1 VVLIPVGEA
10 PHKEIAQDAGREAR
24 FEMCR
29 LAAEPDSCL
38 TVSRLEVDRE
48 GPSYTVE
55 TLRALRAES
64 PEDDLFLILGGD
76 AAAELASWREP
87 EQVLA
92 LATIAV
98 AERDQTRRQQVI
110 SALGNLRGSDGVV
123 FFSMPRIDISS
134 TMVRERSAAG
144 RPIRYLVPE
153 AVAAYIEETGLYG
166 AGAALDR
173 AGQRV

>member
-1 VVLIPVGEA
+1 MGEA

-24 FEMCR
+24 HEMCR
-29 LAAEPDSCL
+29 VAAESEAWL
-38 TVSRLEVDRE
+38 AVSRAEIDRE
-48 GPSYTVE
+48 GPSYTVD

-64 PEDDLFLILGGD
+64 PGDDFFVILGGD

-87 EQVLA
+87 EQVLS
-92 LATIAV
+92 LATVAV
-98 AERDQTRRQQVI
+98 AERDDARKQQVV
-110 SALGNLRGSDGVV
+110 SALGNLRGSNRVV
-123 FFSMPRIDISS
+123 FFSMPRIEISS

-166 AGAALDR
+166 AGAALER
-173 AGQRV
+173 AGQRA